1 MLMMVMAGVWLHSL
15 SENVW
20 LQLLH
25 VRRVRPNSTN
35 VSSFPSPFVRSEKFG
50 WEERLDRRRA
60 AEYGIRFSNLLFQQ
74 PSILPKSRAESRES
88 YVFPPLSRLAGLQ
101 L

>member
-20 LQLLH
+20 VQFYH

-35 VSSFPSPFVRSEKFG
+35 VSSFPSPFVRGEKLG
-50 WEERLDRRRA
+50 WEERLNRRCA
-60 AEYGIRFSNLLFQQ
+60 AEYGIRFSNFLFQQ
-74 PSILPKSRAESRES
+74 PSVLSKSRAESREFD
-88 YVFPPLSRLAGLQ
+88 VFPPLGRFA
-101 L
+101 